1 MRLGCVCACVAGCVR
16 ACVREYKCR
25 GPTKLLLEYSQV
37 NTTEK
42 NRMLLHFG
50 TGAFVRVQ
58 FQVHFQVKQ
67 SAFALKFPETLHAE
81 C

>member
-1 MRLGCVCACVAGCVR
+1 M
-16 ACVREYKCR
+16 
-25 GPTKLLLEYSQV
+25 KLLLEYSQV
-37 NTTEK
+37 NTAET
-42 NRMLLHFG
+42 NRMLLHFA
-50 TGAFVRVQ
+50 GAFVRVQ